1 MEMGMKP
8 AIILA
13 AAVLFAVLIPTFALS
28 RCELTN
34 SDLPQTNSRGQDFGD
49 KNHR

>member
-1 MEMGMKP
+1 MNSR
-8 AIILA
+8 ALTILA
-13 AAVLFAVLIPTFALS
+13 AAVLFAVLVSTLALR

-34 SDLPQTNSRGQDFGD
+34 SNLPQTNSRGQDFGD